1 MFNIEKKSLED
12 TVRHSTLQEGINFLV
27 GFSADAI
34 PVATA
39 SMNSNYFINIKHIKQ
54 RRLHNLKKW
63 GSFDTDVTS
72 LPVLNAQL
80 AEIPVPCVGEGK

>member
-1 MFNIEKKSLED
+1 MVVLLLSRHDIFIQCHFSTSVFMFNIEKKSLED

-54 RRLHNLKKW
+54 RRLHNLKK
-63 GSFDTDVTS
+63 
-72 LPVLNAQL
+72 
-80 AEIPVPCVGEGK
+80 